1 MSSTQTAAMK
11 ASIWCITFT
20 RWFTTA
26 FTANERTVPVIS
38 RNKMSAKPSMS
49 TQSIRRSYDYV
60 IVGAGSAGCVLA
72 NRLSADPQVRVLLL
86 EAGPV
91 NRNWSIDMPSAMGIV
106 VGGDRYNWQYQ
117 SEPEPFLN
125 QRRIGT
131 PRGRVLGGSSSINGM
146 VYIRG
151 HARDYDAW
159 AEQG

>member
-86 EAGPV
+86 EDGPV
-91 NRNWSIDMPSAMGIV
+91 NRNWAIDMPSAMGIV
-106 VGGDRYNWQYQ
+106 VGGDRYNRQHQ
-117 SEPEPFLN
+117 SGPE
-125 QRRIGT
+125 
-131 PRGRVLGGSSSINGM
+131 RVPDRS
-146 VYIRG
+146 RP
-151 HARDYDAW
+151 AAP
-159 AEQG
+159 